1 MVADPAAT
9 TNQHSVRVK
18 GGFGTL
24 EVNLSNLPTPESR
37 TNWLAA
43 LAAVA
48 MLRRI
53 ADPFQIGQ

>member
-1 MVADPAAT
+1 
-9 TNQHSVRVK
+9 VK

-24 EVNLSNLPTPESR
+24 EVNLSNLPTPENPKTS
-37 TNWLAA
+37 WLAA

-48 MLRRI
+48 MLRRL